1 MAELLDF
8 KCPSCGGAINFDSQ
22 AQRMKCPYCGT
33 EFDMDTVIQ
42 YEEALKTEPERD
54 NFDWDLKADAN
65 WQTDEVNN
73 VAVYVCQSCG
83 GQIVGD
89 YTTSATS
96 CPYCDNPVV
105 IAGNVSGDL
114 RPDYI
119 IPFKLTKEQAKQGLR
134 DLVQGKRLLPK
145 LFKDE
150 NRIDQIRGM
159 YVPFWLFDTDVNG
172 NFRYKATRTN
182 TWSDRNYIYTKTS
195 YYSILRS
202 GQLAFNSVPVDA
214 SSKLADDLM
223 ESIEPY
229 YVQDLVNFNAGYLAG
244 YLADR
249 YDVPAEEC
257 TGRANQRVRQ
267 STEKKFASTVQGY
280 QTVTPE
286 NSSVQLSK
294 GKARYVLYPVWILNT
309 TWDDKQYTFAMNGQT
324 GRFIGDLPLDKKAY
338 WRWFGLLALVFFI
351 VSYAAAWLV
360 HLLL

>member
-244 YLADR
+244 FLADR

-257 TGRANQRVRQ
+257 IGRANQRVRQ